1 MLEFFS
7 KKEKGFT
14 LIELLVVIAI
24 IGLLSSLV
32 LVSLGPARKKA
43 RDARR
48 ESDLRQINT
57 AMELCYSD
65 SACTLGDRYATATA
79 GTNTVLAIG
88 TYLNP
93 VPVDPSSQVYGY
105 GWRDNSVASATTPAY
120 GYYCAFAALEGETGY
135 FCASNKGVFKTASV
149 AVPPNNSNCCGVSAW

>member
-48 ESDLRQINT
+48 ESDLRQVNT
-57 AMELCYSD
+57 AMELCYND
-65 SACTLGDRYATATA
+65 TVCAGGVDRYPTTTA
-79 GTNTVLAIG
+79 GTGTVTAIG

-93 VPVDPSSQVYGY
+93 LPTDPLNTTYGY
-105 GWRDNSVASATTPAY
+105 GWTANTASGTVG
-120 GYYCAFAALEGETGY
+120 GYYCAFAMLEAESSY
-135 FCASNKGVFKTASV
+135 FCASNKGVFKQASLT
-149 AVPPNNSNCCGVSAW
+149 PIPTNSNCCGVATW